1 MKGIIAFIIVLFT
14 MPLGHAAMILM
25 EKGFG
30 HEHVFM
36 AALLLGFFGLL
47 LIIWGVISENDT
59 KATFMGLFG
68 GLFIWTGWVEFAY
81 VYYAHRYGV
90 DPLMANGEIITN
102 PEYLIMPSS
111 IGFWAVFMIYYF
123 FGTKTGCSFFNWFQ
137 KIMNVKNVNEM
148 KPTKRNTTI
157 STFLEL
163 TLLLWT
169 FYLVLLF
176 AYDDNFFGDRSNT
189 TYFIAF
195 ASLAWSLYLF
205 IKLLKIKTMGYAIRY
220 AIPTV
225 IIFWN
230 FVEILGRWDFFKE
243 FWVEPH
249 NYILELSLILIVFL
263 GTLAY
268 AMWDKKKTIN

>member
-1 MKGIIAFIIVLFT
+1 
-14 MPLGHAAMILM
+14 
-25 EKGFG
+25 
-30 HEHVFM
+30 
-36 AALLLGFFGLL
+36 
-47 LIIWGVISENDT
+47 
-59 KATFMGLFG
+59 
-68 GLFIWTGWVEFAY
+68 
-81 VYYAHRYGV
+81 
-90 DPLMANGEIITN
+90 
-102 PEYLIMPSS
+102 
-111 IGFWAVFMIYYF
+111 
-123 FGTKTGCSFFNWFQ
+123 
-137 KIMNVKNVNEM
+137 M

-268 AMWDKKKTIN
+268 AIWDKKKGGLQA